1 MRNTY
6 VPAELRCFPQVGVE
20 ADTASQP
27 QVRVH
32 GAAVCAVFPL
42 LPLSAAV
49 IEHVDRERTRE
60 TRPSVSNSCATCLI
74 SLSYGVSRRREW
86 STKNL
91 FLKHLMMMMMM
102 MMLKNNRSMT

>member
-1 MRNTY
+1 MRN
-6 VPAELRCFPQVGVE
+6 VSDLAELRCFAQAGAE

-60 TRPSVSNSCATCLI
+60 TRPSIDRAMDHTVGIVIFWISSLFFLVSISAPFLQTGTC
-74 SLSYGVSRRREW
+74 SSYW
-86 STKNL
+86 
-91 FLKHLMMMMMM
+91 
-102 MMLKNNRSMT
+102 